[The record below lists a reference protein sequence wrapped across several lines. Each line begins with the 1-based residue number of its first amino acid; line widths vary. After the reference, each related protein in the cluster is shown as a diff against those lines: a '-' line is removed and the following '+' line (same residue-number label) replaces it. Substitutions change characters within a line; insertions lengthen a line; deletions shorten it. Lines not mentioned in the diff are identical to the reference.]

1 MICWECVFIK
11 HDICQDRWCQRTLTL
26 QFKMLSTSTI
36 LMKCEWH
43 PSVLV
48 YLRNCTISV
57 RARQALFTINITS
70 AIVVCYGTVYTS
82 RQPFIYKFRFRLWIL
97 FFHFCILWRFYIKL
111 WVNDIKIRKNIS
123 PFYAFKGLSKT
134 EHNTLFFLY
143 FVRIHYNLYISKC
156 ASKWNARAKQTV
168 LGALHVD
175 LSDLPNLSR
184 QFMARI
190 SCNMNQTLFHKSKE
204 VWLHD
209 TTKINNQTY
218 LT

>member
-11 HDICQDRWCQRTLTL
+11 HDICQDHWCQRTLTL

-57 RARQALFTINITS
+57 RARQVLFTIHITS
-70 AIVVCYGTVYTS
+70 VIVVCYSTVYTG

-111 WVNDIKIRKNIS
+111 WVYDIKIRKNIS
-123 PFYAFKGLSKT
+123 PFYAFKGFSKT
-134 EHNTLFFLY
+134 EHNTLFFHILSEYTTNFTFQNVPLNGMQEQNKLLLVLY
-143 FVRIHYNLYISKC
+143 MLIC
-156 ASKWNARAKQTV
+156 QTF
-168 LGALHVD
+168 
-175 LSDLPNLSR
+175 P
-184 QFMARI
+184 I
-190 SCNMNQTLFHKSKE
+190 
-204 VWLHD
+204 
-209 TTKINNQTY
+209 
-218 LT
+218 